1 MIPSRFTILLLLIG
15 CAGGL
20 AAGKIQHGWLIVA
33 AWDAAVILL
42 AVVDWALAGKT
53 LQCLGA
59 ERLHGSIVS
68 AGRTEKVTIR
78 LKNSRSRRLLV
89 RIVDALPEIARP
101 QEASFPQVR
110 LGGNSEAE
118 LKYDFVPMKR
128 GNYPVGPSIARVM
141 GPLGLSWRQLELLK
155 PTSIKVYPDIKML
168 ERYQDIL
175 RTRKLK
181 EYGMSPVALAG
192 HGTTFE
198 SLREFVQGDDPS
210 RIEWK
215 ATARRNKIIVKN
227 YEAERSQTVYLLIDS
242 GKMMTT
248 IIEGRSRLD
257 YAVNSA
263 MLLSHVIVS
272 KGDNAGLILFSEK
285 IKKHLPPMKN
295 PAQIKRIADALHDA
309 DAALVEPDY
318 TAAIRM
324 ATMRRR
330 RSLIIIF
337 TDIWGKEI
345 AEELVV
351 CTRNIRPVHLPLIV
365 MMRDRELEDIAEGKK
380 SSGTREKHFQMAAAC
395 QLLHE
400 RSETIAQLRSMGAIV
415 LDVYPHQV
423 TAGAIRK
430 YLEVKLR
437 NLI

>member
-20 AAGKIQHGWLIVA
+20 AAGKIQHGWLLVA

-42 AVVDWALAGKT
+42 AMVDWALAGKT
-53 LQCLGA
+53 KQFLGG
-59 ERLHGSIVS
+59 ERVHGSIVS

-78 LKNSRSRRLLV
+78 LTNSGSRKLLV
-89 RIVDALPEIARP
+89 RMVEALPEIARP
-101 QEASFPQVR
+101 QEASFPTMK
-110 LGGNSEAE
+110 LGGNRETE
-118 LKYDFVPMKR
+118 LKYNFVPMRR

-141 GPLGLSWRQLELLK
+141 GPLRLSWRQLELLE
-155 PTSIKVYPDIKML
+155 PTSIKVYPDIKLL

-175 RTRKLK
+175 RTRRLR
-181 EYGMSPVALAG
+181 EFGMSPIALAG
-192 HGTTFE
+192 HGTYFE

-215 ATARRNKIIVKN
+215 ATARKNKLIVKN

-263 MLLSHVIVS
+263 MLLSHVIIS
-272 KGDNAGLILFSEK
+272 KGDNAGLVLFSEK
-285 IKKHLPPMKN
+285 IKKYLPPMKN

-318 TAAIRM
+318 TAALRM

-345 AEELVV
+345 AEELVY
-351 CTRNIRPVHLPLIV
+351 CTKNILPVHLPLIV
-365 MMRDRELEDIAEGKK
+365 MMRDRELEDISEGKET
-380 SSGTREKHFQMAAAC
+380 GGAREKHFQMAAAC
-395 QLLHE
+395 RLLHE

-415 LDVYPHQV
+415 LDVYPQQV
-423 TAGAIRK
+423 TAGTIKK